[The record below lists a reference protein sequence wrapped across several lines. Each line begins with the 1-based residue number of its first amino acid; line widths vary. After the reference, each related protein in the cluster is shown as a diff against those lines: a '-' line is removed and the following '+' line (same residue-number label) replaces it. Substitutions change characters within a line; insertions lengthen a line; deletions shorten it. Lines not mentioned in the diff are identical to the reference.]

1 MLAEG
6 FYISFASSLRRP
18 QPIAKLPME
27 LFYETTY
34 LFVSRNDRH

>member
-18 QPIAKLPME
+18 QPMAESRME
-27 LFYETTY
+27 LFYETLC
-34 LFVSRNDRH
+34 LFVTRNDRH

>member
-18 QPIAKLPME
+18 QPMAKLPME
-27 LFYETTY
+27 LFYETLC
-34 LFVSRNDRH
+34 LFVTRNGRH